1 MSYFNC
7 LKEIII
13 TNSYGIVAF
22 TKKNN
27 QYYYLM
33 IQRNN
38 TFGYIDIIKGKYE
51 QGNHMM
57 MKNLINNMT
66 TDEKK
71 SIQTESFKTL
81 WNTMWTKNV
90 KICKES
96 QEIFEKNYHDIVF
109 LINESTNKWDEP
121 EWEFPKG
128 RKNITETE
136 LSCAIREFTEET
148 GIDRSEI
155 NIIENIFPYEEY
167 NIGTN
172 FKPYRFKY
180 YLAYILDPDIDI
192 SHYQDAEVRNLKWF
206 TYDECLKKI
215 RDYHYGKK
223 QNLDKIN
230 NLINLI

>member
-38 TFGYIDIIKGKYE
+38 TFGYIDIIKGKYD
-51 QGNHMM
+51 QGNRLM

-81 WNTMWTKNV
+81 WNTMWTVCRSRKYCASFSHRPCPSARTKRLLCSLPLLCGSAKYTV
-90 KICKES
+90 STISTPTFSPASTTKVRKVVWLKSDGSLAPFAICS
-96 QEIFEKNYHDIVF
+96 SV
-109 LINESTNKWDEP
+109 
-121 EWEFPKG
+121 G
-128 RKNITETE
+128 RDCTI
-136 LSCAIREFTEET
+136 
-148 GIDRSEI
+148 
-155 NIIENIFPYEEY
+155 
-167 NIGTN
+167 
-172 FKPYRFKY
+172 
-180 YLAYILDPDIDI
+180 
-192 SHYQDAEVRNLKWF
+192 Q
-206 TYDECLKKI
+206 
-215 RDYHYGKK
+215 
-223 QNLDKIN
+223 
-230 NLINLI
+230 